1 MNRLDMAAIDQ
12 RQQKLSTPDSDPQLD
27 GFAVTTADFS
37 IDTDRVPPKNENGD
51 APEGVGKRLL
61 KPHTIAS
68 FAIAI
73 GIVGFLI
80 VRLDINLHSVW
91 TNLKSAN
98 LGLVA
103 LAVAIYY
110 STFLLRAYRWRWM
123 LSQAGINSASGNT
136 VPGLPRLIEIIL
148 LSWFVNCIVPAKL
161 GDGYRCYLLKRDA
174 NASFAATLGTLLAE
188 RVTDLV
194 VLFVTMSAAGLI
206 AFHGDLPAQV
216 TRWMLFGLGLIALGI
231 VVLGVIGFGR
241 DWVQRFVPKRFHGHY
256 DLFHTAIFACLRRP
270 ALPTFLSFCMWM
282 MDGLRLY
289 VVAASLGAGLSF
301 ELAVFVALMSALLTT
316 IPITPAG
323 LGVVEAAIIVVLK
336 LVDIDS
342 DMAGS
347 VAFLDRLIGYWSLV
361 LVGLVL
367 YLWRLK
373 TEVRAVTA
381 PASA

>member
-1 MNRLDMAAIDQ
+1 MPAIDQ
-12 RQQKLSTPDSDPQLD
+12 TSGDLP
-27 GFAVTTADFS
+27 AVTSDNVSPNGFPTTRTVYSSDAPAGA
-37 IDTDRVPPKNENGD
+37 TNTENGGP
-51 APEGVGKRLL
+51 PEGVGHRLMR
-61 KPHTIAS
+61 PHTIAS

-73 GIVGFLI
+73 VIVAVLI
-80 VRLDINLHSVW
+80 TRLDISPHAVW
-91 TNLKSAN
+91 TNLKAAD
-98 LGLVA
+98 LWLIVLA
-103 LAVAIYY
+103 LAVYY
-110 STFLLRAYRWRWM
+110 STFVIRAWRWRWM
-123 LSQAGINSASGNT
+123 LNQAGINEENGNT
-136 VPGLPRLIEIIL
+136 VPGLPRLVEIII

-194 VLFVTMSAAGLI
+194 VLFVTMIASGLI

-216 TRWMLFGLGLIALGI
+216 THWMLFGLGLIAIGLA
-231 VVLGVIGFGR
+231 VLGVIGFGR
-241 DWVQRFVPKRFHGHY
+241 DWVERFVPKRFHGHY

-270 ALPTFLSFCMWM
+270 FIPMVLSLVMWL

-289 VVAASLGAGLSF
+289 LVAASLHAGLSF

-336 LVDIDS
+336 LVDIDA

-347 VAFLDRLIGYWSLV
+347 VAFLDRLIGYWSLIA
-361 LVGLVL
+361 VGLVL

-373 TEVRAVTA
+373 TEVRSVASTA
-381 PASA
+381 GANA

>member
-1 MNRLDMAAIDQ
+1 VEPN
-12 RQQKLSTPDSDPQLD
+12 
-27 GFAVTTADFS
+27 
-37 IDTDRVPPKNENGD
+37 DTITSQNGD
-51 APEGVGKRLL
+51 APESVGKRLL
-61 KPHTIAS
+61 KPHTLAS

-73 GIVGFLI
+73 GIVIFLI
-80 VRLDINLHSVW
+80 ARLDINLHSVW
-91 TNLKSAN
+91 TNLKSADPA
-98 LGLVA
+98 LIVAA
-103 LAVAIYY
+103 LAVYY
-110 STFLLRAYRWRWM
+110 STFIIRAYRWRWM
-123 LSQAGINSASGNT
+123 LNQAGINQESGNT
-136 VPGLPRLIEIIL
+136 VPQLPRLIEIII

-174 NASFAATLGTLLAE
+174 NTSFAATLGTLLAE
-188 RVTDLV
+188 RVTDLF

-206 AFHGDLPAQV
+206 AFHGDLPSQV

-231 VVLGVIGFGR
+231 VALGVIGFGR
-241 DWVQRFVPKRFHGHY
+241 DRLQRFIPHRFHGHY

-270 ALPTFLSFCMWM
+270 ALPVALSLCMWL
-282 MDGLRLY
+282 MDGFRLY
-289 VVAASLGAGLSF
+289 LVARSLDAGLSF
-301 ELAVFVALMSALLTT
+301 ELAIFVALMSALLTT

-336 LVDIDS
+336 LVDIDA

-361 LVGLVL
+361 LIGLIL

-373 TEVRAVTA
+373 SEVSAVAA